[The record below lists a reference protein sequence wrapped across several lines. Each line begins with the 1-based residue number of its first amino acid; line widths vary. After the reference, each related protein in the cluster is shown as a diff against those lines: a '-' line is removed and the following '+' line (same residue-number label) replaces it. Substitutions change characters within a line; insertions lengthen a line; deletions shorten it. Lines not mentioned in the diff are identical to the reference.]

1 MARNVLAGAVAVGLL
16 TTIIIL
22 QLCFGLFPADFLVN
36 HGGQENLLPAL
47 HHSPQGAG
55 DFLLGVGKADIT
67 GQVEQPSF

>member
-1 MARNVLAGAVAVGLL
+1 MARNVLAPAVAAGLL
-16 TTIIIL
+16 TTIVIL

-36 HGGQENLLPAL
+36 YGGQENLLPAL
-47 HHSPQGAG
+47 HHSPRSG